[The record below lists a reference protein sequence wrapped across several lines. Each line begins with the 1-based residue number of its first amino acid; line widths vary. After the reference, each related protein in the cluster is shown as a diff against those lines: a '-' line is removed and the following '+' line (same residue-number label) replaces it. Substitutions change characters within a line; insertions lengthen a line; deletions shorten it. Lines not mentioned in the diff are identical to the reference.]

1 MDKVIKVKG
10 IAVSPGIGIGKVFI
24 KEELPEV
31 ERRTIENIENEIE
44 KIENVFVEVEEDLKN
59 LYEEKKI
66 KLGEDK
72 AQIFKAHLMILQDP
86 EFSDRI
92 RNNIKNE
99 KMNAEYANKLVI
111 DEFANMFES
120 MDDEYFRQRALDIKD
135 IGIRIKAKLL
145 NINTSKLSEVKKGT
159 IVIAKDLTPS
169 DTAQL
174 NEEYVNAIITEFG
187 GETSHSAIIANT
199 LGIPGVMG
207 IKNIT
212 NEFKNDDLVIV
223 NGNDGLIIKNPDII
237 TLNRYEELLKE
248 EKSEKELLKEMIG
261 KETISLDGKKIEI
274 SANIASLKDIKN
286 ALDNDAEGVGLFR
299 SEFIYMENTKL
310 PAEEEQ
316 FEIYREVLKKFE
328 NKPVVIRTMD
338 IGGDKEVSYLDFEK
352 EMNPFLGYRAIRY
365 CLDEIEVF
373 KTQLKALL
381 RASVYGKLR
390 IMFPMISS
398 MVELKKAK
406 EIFEECKNELKEDNK
421 IYSNDIEIG
430 IMIEVPTAAI
440 MSDKLAKE
448 VDFFSIGTNDL
459 IQYSTATDRMNA
471 NLKDLYTPYNPGV
484 LRLINMTIENA
495 HKEGIWVGMCGSV
508 AGNQDLIPVLLAMG
522 LDEFSM
528 APTTMLKS
536 RKLINSL
543 NIEELQNIKNRVLDA
558 ADKNEIKKILNIN

>member
-1 MDKVIKVKG
+1 MKG

-31 ERRTIENIENEIE
+31 ERRTIENIATEIE
-44 KIENVFVEVEEDLKN
+44 KVEEAFTKVEKDLN
-59 LYEEKKI
+59 ILYEEKKI
-66 KLGEDK
+66 KLGEEK

-111 DEFANMFES
+111 DEFVNMFES

-174 NEEYVNAIITEFG
+174 NEENVSAIITEFG

-223 NGNDGLIIKNPDII
+223 NGNDGLVIKNPDTI
-237 TLNRYEELLKE
+237 TLNKYRELLKE
-248 EKSEKELLKEMIG
+248 EESEKELLKEMIG

-286 ALDNDAEGVGLFR
+286 ALENDAEGVGLFR

-310 PAEEEQ
+310 PTEEEQ
-316 FEIYREVLKKFE
+316 FQIYSEALKKFK

-338 IGGDKEVSYLDFEK
+338 IGGDKEVCYLDFEK

-365 CLDEIEVF
+365 CLNEIEVF

-406 EIFEECKNELKEDNK
+406 EIFEECKNELKEEN
-421 IYSNDIEIG
+421 ITYSDDIEIG
-430 IMIEVPTAAI
+430 IMIEIPTAAI

-528 APTTMLKS
+528 APAAMLKS

-543 NIEELQNIKNRVLDA
+543 SIEKLQDIKNRVLDA
-558 ADKNEIKKILNIN
+558 TDKNEIKTILNI

>member
-1 MDKVIKVKG
+1 MKG

-31 ERRTIENIENEIE
+31 ERRTIENIATEIE
-44 KIENVFVEVEEDLKN
+44 KVEEAFTKVEKDLN
-59 LYEEKKI
+59 ILYEEKKI
-66 KLGEDK
+66 KLGEEK

-111 DEFANMFES
+111 DEFVNMFES

-174 NEEYVNAIITEFG
+174 NEENVSAIITEFG

-223 NGNDGLIIKNPDII
+223 NGNDGLVIKNPDTI
-237 TLNRYEELLKE
+237 TLNKYRELLKE
-248 EKSEKELLKEMIG
+248 EESEKELLKEMIG

-286 ALDNDAEGVGLFR
+286 ALENDAEGVGLFR

-310 PAEEEQ
+310 PTEEEQ
-316 FEIYREVLKKFE
+316 FQIYSEALKKFK

-338 IGGDKEVSYLDFEK
+338 IGGDKEVCYLDFEK

-365 CLDEIEVF
+365 CLNEIEVF

-406 EIFEECKNELKEDNK
+406 EIFEECKNELKEEN
-421 IYSNDIEIG
+421 ITYSDDIEIG

-528 APTTMLKS
+528 APAAMLKS

-543 NIEELQNIKNRVLDA
+543 SIEKLQDIKNRVLDA
-558 ADKNEIKKILNIN
+558 TDKNEIKTILNI

>member
-1 MDKVIKVKG
+1 MKG

-223 NGNDGLIIKNPDII
+223 NGNDGLVIKNPDII
-237 TLNRYEELLKE
+237 TLNKYEELLKE

-286 ALDNDAEGVGLFR
+286 ALENDAEGVGLFR

-316 FEIYREVLKKFE
+316 FEIYREALKKFE

-406 EIFEECKNELKEDNK
+406 EIFEECKNELKEENK

-528 APTTMLKS
+528 APTAMLKS

-558 ADKNEIKKILNIN
+558 TDKNEIKKILNIN

>member
-1 MDKVIKVKG
+1 VKG

-31 ERRTIENIENEIE
+31 ERRTIENIATEIE
-44 KIENVFVEVEEDLKN
+44 KVEEAFTKVEKDLN
-59 LYEEKKI
+59 ILYEEKKI
-66 KLGEDK
+66 KLGEEK

-111 DEFANMFES
+111 DEFVNMFES

-174 NEEYVNAIITEFG
+174 NEENVSAIITEFG

-223 NGNDGLIIKNPDII
+223 NGNDGLVIKNPDTI
-237 TLNRYEELLKE
+237 TLNKYRELLKE
-248 EKSEKELLKEMIG
+248 EESEKELLKEMIG

-286 ALDNDAEGVGLFR
+286 ALENDAEGVGLFR

-310 PAEEEQ
+310 PTEEEQ
-316 FEIYREVLKKFE
+316 FQIYSEALKKFK

-338 IGGDKEVSYLDFEK
+338 IGGDKEVCYLDFEK

-365 CLDEIEVF
+365 CLNEIEVF

-406 EIFEECKNELKEDNK
+406 EIFEECKNELKEEN
-421 IYSNDIEIG
+421 ITYSDDIEIG
-430 IMIEVPTAAI
+430 IMIEIPTAAI

-528 APTTMLKS
+528 APAAMLKS

-543 NIEELQNIKNRVLDA
+543 SIEKLQDIKNRVLDA
-558 ADKNEIKKILNIN
+558 TDKNEIKTILNI

>member
-1 MDKVIKVKG
+1 MKG

-24 KEELPEV
+24 KEELPEI
-31 ERRTIENIENEIE
+31 ERRTIENIEEEIE
-44 KIENVFVEVEEDLKN
+44 KVESAFIKVEEDLEM
-59 LYEEKKI
+59 LYEEKKV
-66 KLGEDK
+66 KLGEEK
-72 AQIFKAHLMILQDP
+72 AQIFKAHLMILKDP

-92 RNNIKNE
+92 RRNIKEE

-111 DEFANMFES
+111 DEFINMFES
-120 MDDEYFRQRALDIKD
+120 MEDEYFRQRAFDIKD

-145 NINTSKLSEVKKGT
+145 KVDTSKLSEVKKGT
-159 IVIAKDLTPS
+159 IVVAKDLTPS

-174 NEEYVNAIITEFG
+174 NEENVSAIITEFG

-207 IKNIT
+207 IKNII

-223 NGNDGLIIKNPDII
+223 NGNDGLVIKNPDII
-237 TLNRYEELLKE
+237 TLNKYEELLKE

-286 ALDNDAEGVGLFR
+286 ALENDAEGVGLFR

-316 FEIYREVLKKFE
+316 FEIYREALKKFE

-338 IGGDKEVSYLDFEK
+338 IGGDKEVSYLNFEK

-365 CLDEIEVF
+365 CLKEVEVF
-373 KTQLKALL
+373 KTQLRALL
-381 RASVYGKLR
+381 RASIYGKLR

-406 EIFEECKNELKEDNK
+406 EILNKCKIELEEENVS
-421 IYSNDIEIG
+421 YSDDIEIG
-430 IMIEVPTAAI
+430 IMIEIPAAAI

-459 IQYSTATDRMNA
+459 IQYTTATDRMNA
-471 NLKDLYTPYNPGV
+471 NLKELYTPYNPGV
-484 LRLINMTIENA
+484 LRLIDITIKNA

-528 APTTMLKS
+528 APTAILKS
-536 RKLINSL
+536 RKLINTL
-543 NIEELQNIKNRVLDA
+543 DINELQDIKNRVLDA
-558 ADKNEIKKILNIN
+558 EDKNEIKRILNIN